1 MAKAIVLINTDVGTE
16 EEVTKALSQVPEV
29 KETYIVYGIYDVVAV
44 IEAESFDKLRNVVIS
59 KIRKMPHIKAST
71 TLIVVEK

>member
-16 EEVTKALSQVPEV
+16 EEVAKALSQVPEV

>member
-1 MAKAIVLINTDVGTE
+1 VARAIVLINSDVGAE
-16 EEVTKALSQVPEV
+16 EEVAKALSQIPEV
-29 KETYIVYGIYDVVAV
+29 KETYIVYGIYDVVAI
-44 IEAESFDKLRNVVIS
+44 IESESFDKLRNVVIS

>member
-16 EEVTKALSQVPEV
+16 EEVAKALSQVPEV

-59 KIRKMPHIKAST
+59 KIRKMPRIKAST

>member
-1 MAKAIVLINTDVGTE
+1 MARAIVLINTDVGME
-16 EEVTKALSQVPEV
+16 EEVAKMLSQIPEV
-29 KETYIVYGIYDVVAV
+29 KEAYVVYGIYDVVAI
-44 IEAESFDKLRNVVIS
+44 IEAESFDRLRNVVIS

>member
-1 MAKAIVLINTDVGTE
+1 MARAIVLINSDVGAE
-16 EEVTKALSQVPEV
+16 EEVAKALSQIPEV
-29 KETYIVYGIYDVVAV
+29 KETYIVYGIYDVVAI
-44 IEAESFDKLRNVVIS
+44 IESESFDKLRNVVIS